1 MPDRTIPLRAKL
13 KGHQVNNNDQ
23 NPKPEKPKENIVPG
37 KKIAPIEEP
46 TPAKPERIASEPGQK
61 GPK

>member
-1 MPDRTIPLRAKL
+1 M
-13 KGHQVNNNDQ
+13 NNNDQ